1 MLVDDHIFIRADSL
15 RGLRALSVTMDVNR
29 DAEAH
34 GVLADVWR
42 SEIEATLKE
51 AGIEVLDLQHI
62 TQVTGGPIL
71 CICLRALRFDGY
83 PEGWACLI
91 SLDLGEWTHL
101 ARAESAKAFASTW
114 HTGVIA
120 TAPGLNLGKL
130 AGPLMDCVNEFVSEY
145 RSVNVGDFQ

>member
-1 MLVDDHIFIRADSL
+1 MDDHIFIRAHSL
-15 RGLRALSVTMDVNR
+15 RGLRTLSVTMDVSR

-42 SEIEATLKE
+42 GEIEARLKD

-62 TQVTGGPIL
+62 QQVTGGPIL
-71 CICLRALRFDGY
+71 SICLKALRFDGY

-91 SLDLGEWTHL
+91 SLDLDEWIHP
-101 ARAESAKAFASTW
+101 ARAESTRAFGSTW

-130 AGPLMDCVNEFVSEY
+130 AGPLMDCVDEFVSEY
-145 RSVNVGDFQ
+145 QSVNVDDLQ